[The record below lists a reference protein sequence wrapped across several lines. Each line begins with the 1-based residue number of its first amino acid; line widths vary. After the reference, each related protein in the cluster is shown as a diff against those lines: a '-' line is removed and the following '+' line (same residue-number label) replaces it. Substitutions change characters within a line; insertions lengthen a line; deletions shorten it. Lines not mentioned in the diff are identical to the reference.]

1 MYDGVVVVY
10 VKGVVEGLFDKGKGV
25 EVIRMRRGVDW
36 RHRWKGG

>member
-1 MYDGVVVVY
+1 MMEWLWYTY

-36 RHRWKGG
+36 RHRWEGG